1 MTLIFS
7 SLNCQNLLLS
17 TLYCLVEPGQS
28 SICIPHKLES
38 VLQSI
43 EMWWSLWEKA
53 VCGVGI
59 PINPFNIESERVQ
72 TSTHRPVS
80 YTHLTPADEHRD
92 V

>member
-1 MTLIFS
+1 MCD
-7 SLNCQNLLLS
+7 LNFFITELLKLVAQHTIYS
-17 TLYCLVEPGQS
+17 LVEPSQS
-28 SICIPHKLES
+28 SICIPHKHES

-72 TSTHRPVS
+72 TPTHREPWQ
-80 YTHLTPADEHRD
+80 
-92 V
+92 